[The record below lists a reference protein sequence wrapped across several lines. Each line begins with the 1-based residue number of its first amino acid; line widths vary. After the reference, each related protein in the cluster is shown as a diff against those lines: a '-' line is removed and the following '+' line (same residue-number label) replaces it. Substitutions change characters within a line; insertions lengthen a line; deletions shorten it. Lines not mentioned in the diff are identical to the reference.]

1 MAGKVRIKLFAS
13 LREAAGCSET
23 VWAFPDCSTVQTLLR
38 HLSKQHPSL
47 GKLSDHAWIAVNQ
60 RYASMDT
67 LLEDGDEV
75 ALFPPVSGG

>member
-1 MAGKVRIKLFAS
+1 MAGKVKIKLFAS
-13 LREAAGCSET
+13 LREAAGCSEKE
-23 VWAFPDCSTVQTLLR
+23 WAFPDGSTLQTLLL
-38 HLSKQHPSL
+38 HLEKEHPRL
-47 GKLSDHAWIAVNQ
+47 EHLSDHAWIAVNQ